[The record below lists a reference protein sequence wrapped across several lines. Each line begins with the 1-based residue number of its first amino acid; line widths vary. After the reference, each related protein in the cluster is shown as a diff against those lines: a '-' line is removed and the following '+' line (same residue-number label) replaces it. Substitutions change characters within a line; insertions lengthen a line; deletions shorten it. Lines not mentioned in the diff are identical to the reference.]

1 MKGLQ
6 IADHLSLPLDV
17 VTQAIAILA
26 KRRAGESYTMRRITE

>member
-26 KRRAGESYTMRRITE
+26 KRRANQLPEG